1 MQNNQS
7 TIKARFSAL
16 FNQSALK
23 VGTLAVG
30 VLYSAN
36 VWAADYNVK
45 TVTAEINKGEAPV
58 AAVAAATISLLVV
71 RRVWKI
77 IKGSI

>member
-1 MQNNQS
+1 MKKNYQALVAKATIIAS
-7 TIKARFSAL
+7 TAL
-16 FNQSALK
+16 CTA
-23 VGTLAVG
+23 T
-30 VLYSAN
+30 

-45 TVTAEINKGEAPV
+45 TVTAEIAKGEAPV
-58 AAVAAATISLLVV
+58 AAVAAATVSLLVV

>member
-1 MQNNQS
+1 MKHYQTLLTKVTLIAS
-7 TIKARFSAL
+7 TAL
-16 FNQSALK
+16 CTA
-23 VGTLAVG
+23 T
-30 VLYSAN
+30 

-45 TVTAEINKGEAPV
+45 AVTTEIAKGEAPV
-58 AAVAAATISLLVV
+58 AAVAAATVSLLVV